1 MQVIEILHRNKLGF
15 IQNTRIVARSITAN
29 PRKGDV
35 EYFCVYKSAAPDFHS
50 ISQVD
55 RWGGTGGYFHT
66 LMNRSDTTERL
77 RELIKAKQV
86 ILL

>member
-1 MQVIEILHRNKLGF
+1 MQVVEILHRNKLGF
-15 IQNTRIVARSITAN
+15 IQNTRIVAQSITAN

-50 ISQVD
+50 IFQVD
-55 RWGGTGGYFHT
+55 RLGGTGGYFHK
-66 LMNRSDTTERL
+66 LLLDPKTTEKL
-77 RELIKAKQV
+77 RQQIKSKQV